1 MTLEK
6 SKKRELHDKNF
17 VKYGL
22 DMNIFVSL
30 VSAILVFFFISVT
43 IIFPERTAHIFDMMK
58 TWVTTQFNGWFVI
71 LINLV
76 FVSLIVLEFTKYGKV
91 VIGYKNDTKPKYN
104 HLSWYAML
112 FSAGIGIGIFFY
124 GISEPIYHLNVPE
137 ALKTSSYASLTTM
150 YLHWG
155 FHPWAIYSLVAIGIG
170 YFSFNKGLPVTIRSL
185 FYPLLK
191 DRIYGIAGDIIDTIA
206 VLSVL
211 FGLSTSL
218 GIGARQI
225 NAGLSSVFGIAISPT
240 VQIILI
246 IIITFVATLSVV
258 SGISKGIKFLS
269 NLNMR
274 LSGLLMLAIL
284 IIGPTMVIFRDY
296 FYSFYQYIIDFFQI
310 GLFVAEDQQDIIW
323 QSGWTIFY
331 WAWWFSWSP
340 FVGLFIARISRGRSI
355 RQIIIGVTIMPTL
368 IITFVMTILG
378 STGLYLNDVKNGV
391 MTDAINDDLATSLFV
406 MIDHIGSHPIV
417 ILILSLISI
426 IAIILFFVTSSDSGS
441 LVVDNLTSGG
451 KLNSP
456 KTQRVFWACME
467 GLIAT
472 AVLVLGGTKALN
484 TLQSVIIIMGL
495 PFSLMIITMLVSLIK
510 QLIEDLSIKKTDQS
524 IDQTKQVTLES
535 DELTV

>member
-1 MTLEK
+1 
-6 SKKRELHDKNF
+6 
-17 VKYGL
+17 
-22 DMNIFVSL
+22 
-30 VSAILVFFFISVT
+30 
-43 IIFPERTAHIFDMMK
+43 
-58 TWVTTQFNGWFVI
+58 
-71 LINLV
+71 
-76 FVSLIVLEFTKYGKV
+76 
-91 VIGYKNDTKPKYN
+91 
-104 HLSWYAML
+104 ML

>member
-1 MTLEK
+1 MDLEN
-6 SKKRELHDKNF
+6 SKVKKLHDKNF

-22 DMNIFVSL
+22 DMNVFVSV
-30 VSAILVFFFISVT
+30 VSAVLVFFFIFVT
-43 IIFPERTAHIFDMMK
+43 IVFPEETAIYFNQAK
-58 TWVTTQFNGWFVI
+58 TWVTTRFNGWFVF
-71 LINLV
+71 LINIV
-76 FVSLIVLEFTKYGKV
+76 FIGLIILAFTKYGKV
-91 VIGYKNDTKPKYN
+91 VIGYKGDKKPRYSN
-104 HLSWYAML
+104 FSWYAML

-124 GISEPIYHLNVPE
+124 GISEPIYHEMIPNGLN
-137 ALKTSSYASLTTM
+137 TSAYSPLTTM

-191 DRIYGIAGDIIDTIA
+191 DKIYGIWGDIIDTIA

-218 GIGARQI
+218 GLGARQI
-225 NAGLSSVFGIAISPT
+225 NAGLNSVFGIAISSN

-246 IIITFVATLSVV
+246 VGITFIATLSVV
-258 SGISKGIKFLS
+258 SGISKGIKLLS
-269 NLNMR
+269 NLNIR

-284 IIGPTMVIFRDY
+284 IIGPTMIIFQDY
-296 FYSFYQYIIDFFQI
+296 LHSMYHYIIDFFQLGI
-310 GLFVAEDQQDIIW
+310 FVGSETQDIIW

-355 RQIIIGVTIMPTL
+355 RQIIFGVTIVPTI

-378 STGLYLNDVKNGV
+378 STGLYLNETSGGV
-391 MTDAINDDLATSLFV
+391 MTDAINNDLATSLFV
-406 MIDHIGSHPIV
+406 MINNISTNEIV
-417 ILILSLISI
+417 VLVLSVVSI

-451 KLNSP
+451 KLDSP

-467 GLIAT
+467 GFIAA
-472 AVLVLGGTKALN
+472 AVLVLGGTQALN

-495 PFSLMIITMLVSLIK
+495 PFSIMIITMLISLIK
-510 QLIEDLSIKKTDQS
+510 QLIVDGKKT
-524 IDQTKQVTLES
+524 
-535 DELTV
+535 